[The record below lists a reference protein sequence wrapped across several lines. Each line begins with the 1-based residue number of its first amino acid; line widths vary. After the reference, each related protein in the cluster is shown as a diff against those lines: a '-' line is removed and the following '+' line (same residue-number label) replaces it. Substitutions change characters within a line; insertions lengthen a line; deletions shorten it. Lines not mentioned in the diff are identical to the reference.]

1 MKRWQTRGEVQDSDE
16 EEISL
21 DAEPQ
26 RLQHPPKRIKVVK
39 DVEQTDKQ
47 DDKQAQATADALPN
61 EDVNSA
67 KSPIGTIE
75 TTGVT
80 LQRNGHKSAEVI
92 APDETTEQEEDN
104 EPAWTTRTNT
114 KTYGRLRG
122 ISGPHASKARE
133 LFPVITQAEQDAV
146 DATTLETAYD
156 LPSSSVLP
164 EDPVAPSKDHVE
176 SAQPI
181 GANEPMTSSPQVGD
195 PFSRASSPLSELSN
209 PPGSPPEFL
218 RLPDSSLAQLH
229 TGRDRT
235 STASPIDRIFAL
247 DDHALPP
254 ALLTQGARRSLRARQ
269 EKQLHP
275 YMYDKAQYQQQCRE
289 RGIRPVR
296 LLDQTAHETQDA
308 SLNQDN
314 AEVTS
319 SATRPSSSSSSL
331 AGFMSSGL
339 PLEDS
344 LGSNANHSNSNQ
356 DDDELPDIDNLL
368 QNRAVAGRLHS
379 RKRQKLLHRS
389 DRGSRGA
396 QQDGQEDVF
405 AVPPS
410 PPPSSRDSAPRTVKA
425 RPGFRLPRGLS
436 PMPLPTPQIS
446 SDLRPLQ
453 GNTASN
459 MSEEDTPPRT
469 LRRLARVRSAITIGS
484 DSSTESE
491 PASEDDQRLL
501 NRERKRIRGV
511 LPASWLNIDRKAH
524 TKPQALSIDHDERG
538 SPGPHAAPQ
547 KGVARKIHRRST
559 AALGVNV
566 MEISDGDELSET
578 DVSTPTIAQRQVLDL
593 PGQSHLGHARNEDQ
607 DIDNM
612 ELDWFDPMLAGVSR
626 APRDPSGKT
635 RQRNRKSGSSA
646 RVSKPDFAE
655 ERNGIRHANG
665 TAPLKRTKGLGK
677 KQSKSNSGQRKRA
690 PALGIL
696 DAPRSQEERGTGQPQ
711 FVRLAARQARRGAN
725 GGRHSPSNKVIR
737 LATHEDTRQAN
748 ATLKDWR
755 RGAIAPRNPEVRP
768 QANGRTNHPGSITQ
782 LDPRTP
788 RMETAKRSLHPRT
801 LSVSSGLSFPQAPPQ
816 DASVR
821 STPRSA
827 PSHQRTVQQQP
838 LQRRQP
844 VSAGSGSRD
853 GRRNG
858 PRSAALPTVRY
869 RGAQLETQESAYMQE
884 TRTAAFQRR
893 MQCLTET
900 IARRPVTS
908 TVDALPMTRF
918 LQEPALFPQKQQSPS
933 NPPIQEQNAG
943 QLPEQGPARLPHRPR
958 KRRTQRFDVD
968 TRQYRQP
975 SEPLPD
981 DIPVQD
987 LETTVLDS
995 APILR
1000 GLGPS
1005 GTRYATDFDI
1015 RHLPKSTY
1023 FHESTFIGR
1032 GDLATALAMADRS
1045 MEHGSGSL
1053 RVYIKGSMH
1062 EWTAWSEQVSAA
1074 MIDIPPA
1081 ISDAL
1086 SAVDSVPSSQREDQ
1100 ISAVASNVEHML
1112 RSTIR
1117 YLSNCLYFLDVIDRR
1132 ACCEVLGQLVQD
1144 MMELTEQT
1152 EKWSVGFQGLHR
1164 RTIQNVLVIARQ
1176 NQILGNHAV
1185 VPAALR
1191 VAISDRA
1198 ARISSQLATALIPG
1212 RLNDLRSEYE
1222 QQRVL
1227 SNQEQGIRKDDS
1239 VMAGLLIL
1247 HQCMRSKVDSSSSF
1261 WNVVGRALNVDASIV
1276 QSSAEMDAAWYSIFT
1291 ILPCLEFNASGI
1303 IRVRTEEE
1311 SENGWRLPGQLVDR
1325 CLELY
1330 PATSLVRGSSANE
1343 YVRATLTRCS
1353 YLFTRWSWWKCDSI
1367 LSTVYDFFARRG
1379 LNLLHHED
1387 AHGSPDFLETLTH
1400 LDHNSLEITADDP
1413 SFSIFLKLLAGSLE
1427 TWKQLNIYSD
1437 KKIGGI
1443 AWRIIPN
1450 HARIYRKDA
1459 EVQRT
1464 DLNALRNHF
1473 DLLCT
1478 LYFASPPLHRLRVD
1492 MLRNLVDHSASHR
1505 EACRISVRAWSR
1517 LASFQMSTNEPT
1529 DKLEPFINWFKDMV
1543 QTTVAQYR
1551 LARTEAEQ
1559 QYADAKASGAVALDN
1574 EVLERTIASNQRQ
1587 IAATIV
1593 DLLAAFRRALGSASC
1608 ADAARLLITG
1618 CEPWKAV
1625 DSFHPS
1631 ERRLTTVYN
1640 EILEVFKATIDV
1652 QQRLHVTPDTHTQ
1665 SEDSQDYGDIDI
1677 LQEFATGQTGDNSE
1691 EQSIVALMHDSFS
1704 QLVSDAFGSEISPD
1718 DVFLSTVLDTWVQF
1732 AKHMVSSGLRSW
1744 SNFIIDYNAGAWNQL
1759 RDTVQRRKF
1768 TPYVLAKILETD
1780 SDAFDTLR
1788 TTFLGA
1794 WLKSLVE
1801 RASTLKYQHLLTE
1814 SLLNILQSTDEPI
1827 LRNLPFSKTAESS
1840 RYHVNLQEL
1849 RQRRLALI
1857 SSVLSNML
1865 EHYNETMLI
1874 QPRTLPELGRMYSDL
1889 VQQLMHAMKSNYKE
1903 LQQSHGGD
1911 TADANLRGDYV
1922 IFVQEVVAFLQQ
1934 YTIEGVYTVDRFFL
1948 DSSAFPLPADDPT
1961 YVVGRLRK
1969 HVPKLAE
1976 AKTRKQLATFL
1987 HNISERAAFDQQQA
2001 YLSDQLHKAM
2011 TGTIELGDVD
2021 APSLRHV
2028 LLTSI
2033 IPAYIENAIGDA
2045 FTWILATPMMEAS
2058 ARTVAN
2064 LLYDTDHN
2072 SERSIAAATE
2082 QIAALLGS
2090 AQKAFAQLHT
2100 NMEALRAPRLLG
2112 SIKAMFR
2119 LCEASVVF
2127 VDYVRRSTGQA
2138 AAASKQLQA
2147 LQRQANIIEEHLT
2160 TPEDFFDHIMDDCDD
2175 LSPMCQWP
2183 DTYAFTARQVQQSV
2197 TEDWSLINERYFV
2210 KRGNGSREVF
2220 VQVGGYEEERD
2231 GLLEAIVD
2239 FRSVCKRQIER
2250 GVRGRRGRRGGDRD
2264 VLGLADLVI

>member
-21 DAEPQ
+21 DVETQ
-26 RLQHPPKRIKVVK
+26 RLTHPPKRIKVVK
-39 DVEQTDKQ
+39 DVEGKDKE
-47 DDKQAQATADALPN
+47 DERQATPDAQPDGDAN
-61 EDVNSA
+61 PARSCAE
-67 KSPIGTIE
+67 TIE
-75 TTGVT
+75 TTGVAPQSPEHT
-80 LQRNGHKSAEVI
+80 SA
-92 APDETTEQEEDN
+92 DDTTPGGTTRQEEDN
-104 EPAWTTRTNT
+104 EPAWTTRTNA

-122 ISGPHASKARE
+122 VSGFDAGKTRE
-133 LFPVITQAEQDAV
+133 LFPVVTQVEQDAV

-156 LPSSSVLP
+156 LPSSSILP
-164 EDPVAPSKDHVE
+164 EDPVAPSEDHVE

-181 GANEPMTSSPQVGD
+181 EANEPVISSPQAVD

-209 PPGSPPEFL
+209 PPDSPPEFL
-218 RLPDSSLAQLH
+218 RLPDSTLAQSQ
-229 TGRDRT
+229 TGPERT
-235 STASPIDRIFAL
+235 SVASQINGIFRF
-247 DDHALPP
+247 DDYVLPP

-296 LLDQTAHETQDA
+296 LLEQTAHETQDA
-308 SLNQDN
+308 SLDPDN
-314 AEVTS
+314 AEPTS

-331 AGFMSSGL
+331 GGFMSSGL
-339 PLEDS
+339 PPEDS
-344 LGSNANHSNSNQ
+344 LRSDAKQSNSYQ
-356 DDDELPDIDNLL
+356 DEDDLPDINNLL

-379 RKRQKLLHRS
+379 RKRQKLLHKP
-389 DRGSRGA
+389 DRAGRDV
-396 QQDGQEDVF
+396 QRDGQEDVF
-405 AVPPS
+405 TVPPS

-425 RPGFRLPRGLS
+425 RPSFRLPRGLS

-453 GNTASN
+453 GNNASN
-459 MSEEDTPPRT
+459 ISEEDTPPRT
-469 LRRLARVRSAITIGS
+469 LRRLARVRSAVTIGS

-501 NRERKRIRGV
+501 HRERRRMRGV

-524 TKPQALSIDHDERG
+524 TKPQAASIDHNERA
-538 SPGPHAAPQ
+538 SPGPLAVPQ
-547 KGVARKIHRRST
+547 KGVARRIHRKST
-559 AALGVNV
+559 AALGVDV
-566 MEISDGDELSET
+566 TDISDEDEQSGT
-578 DVSTPTIAQRQVLDL
+578 DVSTPTAAQRQVLDL
-593 PGQSHLGHARNEDQ
+593 PGHSHSVDVRNDDQ
-607 DIDNM
+607 NVDNM
-612 ELDWFDPMLAGVSR
+612 ELDWFDPMLAGTSR
-626 APRDPSGKT
+626 APRGPNNKMK
-635 RQRNRKSGSSA
+635 QRNPKIGSSA
-646 RVSKPDFAE
+646 RRLKPDFAE
-655 ERNGIRHANG
+655 ERNGLRHANG
-665 TAPLKRTKGLGK
+665 AAPVKRTKSLGRTK
-677 KQSKSNSGQRKRA
+677 SKANPSQRKRA
-690 PALGIL
+690 PALSIL
-696 DAPRSQEERGTGQPQ
+696 DALRSQEEPRMGQPR
-711 FVRLAARQARRGAN
+711 FVRLAARQARRSAN
-725 GGRHSPSNKVIR
+725 RGRHSPSNKVIR

-748 ATLKDWR
+748 ATLEDWR
-755 RGAIAPRNPEVRP
+755 RGAIAPRDAEVRP
-768 QANGRTNHPGSITQ
+768 QANGHTDRPGNITQ

-788 RMETAKRSLHPRT
+788 RMDAAKQSLHSRT
-801 LSVSSGLSFPQAPPQ
+801 LSVSSGLSFPRAAPNG
-816 DASVR
+816 ASDR

-827 PSHQRTVQQQP
+827 PSHQGSARQPLSQLQQP
-838 LQRRQP
+838 VGTVPGRH
-844 VSAGSGSRD
+844 D

-858 PRSAALPTVRY
+858 FKAAAPPTARY

-884 TRTAAFQRR
+884 SRTAAFQRR

-900 IARRPVTS
+900 IVRRPVTS
-908 TVDALPMTRF
+908 AVDALPMTRF
-918 LQEPALFPQKQQSPS
+918 LQEPNHFPRRQHST
-933 NPPIQEQNAG
+933 PILPVQEQDAV
-943 QLPEQGPARLPHRPR
+943 QSHEQAPVRLPHRPR
-958 KRRTQRFDVD
+958 KRRAQRFDVD

-987 LETTVLDS
+987 LETVVPDS

-1015 RHLPKSTY
+1015 RHLPTSTY
-1023 FHESTFIGR
+1023 FHESTFIGS
-1032 GDLATALAMADRS
+1032 GDLAAALAMADRS

-1053 RVYIKGSMH
+1053 RIYIKGSMH

-1074 MIDIPPA
+1074 MAAIPPA
-1081 ISDAL
+1081 IADAL
-1086 SAVDSVPSSQREDQ
+1086 STVDPASSTQREDQ
-1100 ISAVASNVEHML
+1100 VSAVASNVEHML

-1117 YLSNCLYFLDVIDRR
+1117 YLSNCLYFLDAIDRR
-1132 ACCEVLGQLVQD
+1132 ACCEVLGQFVQD
-1144 MMELTEQT
+1144 MVEVTEQT
-1152 EKWSVGFQGLHR
+1152 EKWSAGFESLHQ
-1164 RTIQNVLVIARQ
+1164 RTIQNVLVVARQ
-1176 NQILGNHAV
+1176 SQILSNHAV
-1185 VPAALR
+1185 VPVTTRAAF
-1191 VAISDRA
+1191 SDRT
-1198 ARISSQLATALIPG
+1198 ARISSQLATALIPR

-1227 SNQEQGIRKDDS
+1227 SNQEQGIKKDDS
-1239 VMAGLLIL
+1239 VLAGLVIL
-1247 HQCMRSKVDSSSSF
+1247 HQCTRSRVDSSTMF
-1261 WNVVGRALNVDASIV
+1261 WNIVGRALKVSAPNL

-1303 IRVRTEEE
+1303 ILIQTEEDL
-1311 SENGWRLPGQLVDR
+1311 ENGWQLPGQLVER

-1330 PATSLVRGSSANE
+1330 PATSLVRGSSVND
-1343 YVRATLTRCS
+1343 YVRATFTRCS
-1353 YLFTRWSWWKCDSI
+1353 YLFTRWRWWKCESI
-1367 LSTVYDFFARRG
+1367 LSTVYDFFARRS

-1387 AHGSPDFLETLTH
+1387 GHGSPDFLETLTR
-1400 LDHNSLEITADDP
+1400 LGHNSLDIAADDP
-1413 SFSIFLKLLAGSLE
+1413 SFSIFLKLLAGSLQ
-1427 TWKQLNIYSD
+1427 TWKQLSIYSD

-1459 EVQRT
+1459 EVQQT
-1464 DLNALRNHF
+1464 DLSALRNHF
-1473 DLLCT
+1473 ELLCT

-1492 MLRNLVDHSASHR
+1492 MLRNLVDHSTSHR

-1529 DKLEPFINWFKDMV
+1529 ETLEPFINWFKDMV
-1543 QTTVAQYR
+1543 QTTIAQYR

-1559 QYADAKASGAVALDN
+1559 QFAEAKASGAIGLGND
-1574 EVLERTIASNQRQ
+1574 VLEKTIASNQRQ

-1608 ADAARLLITG
+1608 ADAAHFLITG

-1631 ERRLTTVYN
+1631 ERRLTAVYN
-1640 EILEVFKATIDV
+1640 EMLAVFKATIEV
-1652 QQRLHVTPDTHTQ
+1652 QQRLHVVSDSHTQ

-1677 LQEFATGQTGDNSE
+1677 LQEFATGQTGNPSE
-1691 EQSIVALMHDSFS
+1691 GQSLVSLMHDSFA
-1704 QLVSDAFGSEISPD
+1704 QLVSDAFGSEVSPD
-1718 DVFLSTVLDTWVQF
+1718 DGFLSRVLDTWVQF
-1732 AKHMVSSGLRSW
+1732 AKHVVSNGLRSW
-1744 SNFIIDYNAGAWNQL
+1744 SNFTIDYNAGAWNQL

-1768 TPYVLAKILETD
+1768 TPYVLAMILEMD
-1780 SDAFDTLR
+1780 ADAFDPLR
-1788 TTFLGA
+1788 TTFLSS

-1801 RASTLKYQHLLTE
+1801 RASTLKYQHLLTQG
-1814 SLLNILQSTDEPI
+1814 LLNVSQSIDEPI
-1827 LRNLPFSKTAESS
+1827 LRNLPFSKTLESP
-1840 RYHVNLQEL
+1840 RYKVNLQEL

-1874 QPRTLPELGRMYSDL
+1874 QPRMLPELGRVYSDL
-1889 VQQLMHAMKSNYKE
+1889 VQQLMQAMKSNYQE

-1922 IFVQEVVAFLQQ
+1922 TFVQEVVAFLQQ

-1969 HVPKLAE
+1969 HVPKLGE

-2001 YLSDQLHKAM
+2001 YLSDQLYKAM
-2011 TGTIELGDVD
+2011 TGIAELGNVN

-2045 FTWILATPMMEAS
+2045 FTWILATPMIDAS
-2058 ARTVAN
+2058 ARTVAD
-2064 LLYDTDHN
+2064 LLYDTDLN
-2072 SERSIAAATE
+2072 SERSVAAATA
-2082 QIAALLGS
+2082 QIATLLGS
-2090 AQKAFAQLHT
+2090 VQKALAQLHL
-2100 NMEALRAPRLLG
+2100 NMVALRSPRVLG
-2112 SIKAMFR
+2112 SIKSMVR

-2127 VDYVRRSTGQA
+2127 VDYIRRSTGRTIA
-2138 AAASKQLQA
+2138 APGQLKA
-2147 LQRQANIIEEHLT
+2147 LQRQANSIEEHLT
-2160 TPEDFFDHIMDDCDD
+2160 TPADFFDYIVDDYDD
-2175 LSPMCQWP
+2175 VSPTCRWP
-2183 DTYAFTARQVQQSV
+2183 DTYDFTARQVQQSV
-2197 TEDWSLINERYFV
+2197 TDDWSLVNERYFI

-2220 VQVGGYEEERD
+2220 VQVGSYDEERD
-2231 GLLEAIVD
+2231 ELLEAVVD
-2239 FRSVCKRQIER
+2239 FRSVCERQVQR
-2250 GVRGRRGRRGGDRD
+2250 GVRGRRGRRGGDSD
-2264 VLGLADLVI
+2264 FLALADLVI

>member
-21 DAEPQ
+21 DVETQ
-26 RLQHPPKRIKVVK
+26 RLTHPPKRIKVVK
-39 DVEQTDKQ
+39 DVEGKDKE
-47 DDKQAQATADALPN
+47 DERQATPAAQPDGDANP
-61 EDVNSA
+61 A
-67 KSPIGTIE
+67 KPYAETIE
-75 TTGVT
+75 TTGVAP
-80 LQRNGHKSAEVI
+80 QSPGHTPV
-92 APDETTEQEEDN
+92 DVTTPGGTTGQEEDN
-104 EPAWTTRTNT
+104 EPAWTTRTNA

-122 ISGPHASKARE
+122 ISGPNACKTRE
-133 LFPVITQAEQDAV
+133 LFPVVTQAEQDAV
-146 DATTLETAYD
+146 GATTRETAYD
-156 LPSSSVLP
+156 LPSSSILP
-164 EDPVAPSKDHVE
+164 EDPVAPFNDHVE

-181 GANEPMTSSPQVGD
+181 EANGPVISSPQVGD
-195 PFSRASSPLSELSN
+195 PLSRASSPLSELSN
-209 PPGSPPEFL
+209 PPDSPPEFL
-218 RLPDSSLAQLH
+218 RLPASTLAQSQ
-229 TGRDRT
+229 TGPERA
-235 STASPIDRIFAL
+235 SIASPINGIFGF
-247 DDHALPP
+247 DDHVLPP

-275 YMYDKAQYQQQCRE
+275 YMYDKAQYQRQCRE

-296 LLDQTAHETQDA
+296 LLEQTAHETQDA
-308 SLNQDN
+308 SLDQDN
-314 AEVTS
+314 AEPTS

-331 AGFMSSGL
+331 GGFMSSGL

-344 LGSNANHSNSNQ
+344 LQSDARQSNSNQ
-356 DDDELPDIDNLL
+356 DEDDLPDINNLL

-379 RKRQKLLHRS
+379 RKRQKLLHKP
-389 DRGSRGA
+389 DRTGRNV
-396 QQDGQEDVF
+396 QRDGQEDVF
-405 AVPPS
+405 TVPPS

-459 MSEEDTPPRT
+459 ISEEDTPPRT
-469 LRRLARVRSAITIGS
+469 LRRLARVRSAVTIGS

-491 PASEDDQRLL
+491 SASEDDQKLL
-501 NRERKRIRGV
+501 HRERKRIRGV

-524 TKPQALSIDHDERG
+524 TKPQATSIDHSERA
-538 SPGPHAAPQ
+538 SPGPLAAPQ

-559 AALGVNV
+559 AALGVDV
-566 MEISDGDELSET
+566 MEISDGDELSGT
-578 DVSTPTIAQRQVLDL
+578 DVSTPTAAQRQVLDL
-593 PGQSHLGHARNEDQ
+593 PKQSHPVDVRNEDY
-607 DIDNM
+607 DVDDM
-612 ELDWFDPMLAGVSR
+612 ELDWFDPMLAGASR
-626 APRDPSGKT
+626 GPRVPKSKT
-635 RQRNRKSGSSA
+635 KQRNHTSGSSG
-646 RVSKPDFAE
+646 RRLKPDFSE
-655 ERNGIRHANG
+655 ERNGLRHANG
-665 TAPLKRTKGLGK
+665 AVPMKKTRSQGTKK
-677 KQSKSNSGQRKRA
+677 SKSSSGQRQRA

-696 DAPRSQEERGTGQPQ
+696 DAPRSQEEPAANQPQ
-711 FVRLAARQARRGAN
+711 FVRLAARQARRASN
-725 GGRHSPSNKVIR
+725 RGRHSPSNKFIR
-737 LATHEDTRQAN
+737 LATHEDTRQAH
-748 ATLKDWR
+748 ATLEEWR
-755 RGAIAPRNPEVRP
+755 RGVIAPRDPEIRP
-768 QANGRTNHPGSITQ
+768 QASGHTNTPGHHARF
-782 LDPRTP
+782 DPRTP
-788 RMETAKRSLHPRT
+788 RMDTAKQSLHSRT
-801 LSVSSGLSFPQAPPQ
+801 LSVSSGLSFPRALPNG
-816 DASVR
+816 ASDR

-827 PSHQRTVQQQP
+827 PSHQTSVRQPP
-838 LQRRQP
+838 LQLRRP
-844 VSAGSGSRD
+844 ERPATGPRD

-858 PRSAALPTVRY
+858 FKLAAPPAVRY

-884 TRTAAFQRR
+884 SRTAAFQRR

-900 IARRPVTS
+900 VARRPVTS
-908 TVDALPMTRF
+908 AVDAIPMTRF
-918 LQEPALFPQKQQSPS
+918 LQEPNHFAQRQQSPS
-933 NPPIQEQNAG
+933 ILPTQEQNAA
-943 QLPEQGPARLPHRPR
+943 QSPEQAPARLPHRPR

-981 DIPVQD
+981 DIPIQD
-987 LETTVLDS
+987 LETAVLDS

-1015 RHLPKSTY
+1015 RHLPTSTY
-1023 FHESTFIGR
+1023 FHESTFIGS
-1032 GDLATALAMADRS
+1032 GDLTAALAMGDRS

-1053 RVYIKGSMH
+1053 RIYIKGSMH

-1074 MIDIPPA
+1074 MADIPPA

-1086 SAVDSVPSSQREDQ
+1086 SAVEPASSTQREDQ

-1117 YLSNCLYFLDVIDRR
+1117 YLSNCLYFLDSIDRR

-1144 MMELTEQT
+1144 MVELTEQT
-1152 EKWSVGFQGLHR
+1152 EKWSAGFESLHR

-1176 NQILGNHAV
+1176 TQILGNHAV
-1185 VPAALR
+1185 IPATTRA
-1191 VAISDRA
+1191 AFSDRT
-1198 ARISSQLATALIPG
+1198 ARVSLQLATALIPL
-1212 RLNDLRSEYE
+1212 RLNDLRLEFE

-1227 SNQEQGIRKDDS
+1227 SNQEQGIKKDDS
-1239 VMAGLLIL
+1239 ILAGLIIL
-1247 HQCMRSKVDSSSSF
+1247 HQCTRSTVDSSSLF
-1261 WNVVGRALNVDASIV
+1261 WNVVGRALKVDASNM
-1276 QSSAEMDAAWYSIFT
+1276 QSSAEMDAAWFSIFT

-1303 IRVRTEEE
+1303 IRVRTEEGLD
-1311 SENGWRLPGQLVDR
+1311 NGWHLPGQIVER

-1330 PATSLVRGSSANE
+1330 PATSLVQGSSVNE
-1343 YVRATLTRCS
+1343 YVRAIFTRCS
-1353 YLFTRWSWWKCDSI
+1353 YLFTRWRWWKCESV

-1387 AHGSPDFLETLTH
+1387 GHGSPEFLETLTR
-1400 LDHNSLEITADDP
+1400 LDHNSLDIAADDP
-1413 SFSIFLKLLAGSLE
+1413 SFSIFLKLLAGSLK

-1450 HARIYRKDA
+1450 HARIYRKDE
-1459 EVQRT
+1459 EVQQT

-1492 MLRNLVDHSASHR
+1492 MLRNLVDHSTSHR

-1517 LASFQMSTNEPT
+1517 LASFQISTNEPT
-1529 DKLEPFINWFKDMV
+1529 DRLEPFINWFKDMV
-1543 QTTVAQYR
+1543 QTTVVQYR

-1559 QYADAKASGAVALDN
+1559 QFAEAKASGAIGLGD
-1574 EVLERTIASNQRQ
+1574 EVLEKTIASNQRQ
-1587 IAATIV
+1587 ITATIV

-1608 ADAARLLITG
+1608 AEAARLLITG

-1640 EILEVFKATIDV
+1640 EMLAVLKATIDV
-1652 QQRLHVTPDTHTQ
+1652 QQRLHVVSDSQTQ

-1677 LQEFATGQTGDNSE
+1677 LHEFATGQTAKNSE
-1691 EQSIVALMHDSFS
+1691 EQSLVALMHDSFA
-1704 QLVSDAFGSEISPD
+1704 QLVSDAFGSEVSPD
-1718 DVFLSTVLDTWVQF
+1718 DVFLSRVLDAWVQF
-1732 AKHMVSSGLRSW
+1732 AKHMVSNGLRSW
-1744 SNFIIDYNAGAWNQL
+1744 SNFTIDYNAGAWNQL
-1759 RDTVQRRKF
+1759 RDTAQRRKF
-1768 TPYVLAKILETD
+1768 TPYVLAMILEMD
-1780 SDAFDTLR
+1780 ADAFDPLK
-1788 TTFLGA
+1788 TTFLSA

-1801 RASTLKYQHLLTE
+1801 RASTLKYQHLLTQ
-1814 SLLNILQSTDEPI
+1814 SLLNVSQSIDEPI
-1827 LRNLPFSKTAESS
+1827 LRNLPFSKTSESH
-1840 RYHVNLQEL
+1840 RYHINLQEL

-1874 QPRTLPELGRMYSDL
+1874 QPRVLPELGRVYSDL
-1889 VQQLMHAMKSNYKE
+1889 VQQLMQAMKSNYQE

-1911 TADANLRGDYV
+1911 TADVNLRGDYV

-1934 YTIEGVYTVDRFFL
+1934 YSIEGVYTVDRFFL

-2011 TGTIELGDVD
+2011 TGTDELGDVH

-2033 IPAYIENAIGDA
+2033 IPAYIVNAIGDA
-2045 FTWILATPMMEAS
+2045 FTWILATPMIDAS
-2058 ARTVAN
+2058 ARTVAD
-2064 LLYDTDHN
+2064 LLYDTDFN
-2072 SERSIAAATE
+2072 SERSVTAAAG
-2082 QIAALLGS
+2082 QIATLLGS
-2090 AQKAFAQLHT
+2090 VQKAFAHLHL
-2100 NMEALRAPRLLG
+2100 NMEALRSPRVLG
-2112 SIKAMFR
+2112 SIQSMFK

-2127 VDYVRRSTGQA
+2127 IDYVCRSTGKTV
-2138 AAASKQLQA
+2138 AASRQLKA
-2147 LQRQANIIEEHLT
+2147 LQRQANSIEEHLT
-2160 TPEDFFDHIMDDCDD
+2160 TPEDFFDYIVDDYDD
-2175 LSPMCQWP
+2175 TSPTCQWP
-2183 DTYAFTARQVQQSV
+2183 DTHDFTARQVQQSV
-2197 TEDWSLINERYFV
+2197 SDDWSLVNERHFI

-2220 VQVGGYEEERD
+2220 VQVGVYEDERD

-2239 FRSVCKRQIER
+2239 FRSVCERQIQR
-2250 GVRGRRGRRGGDRD
+2250 GVRGSRGRRGGSD

>member
-21 DAEPQ
+21 DVEPQ
-26 RLQHPPKRIKVVK
+26 HLKHPPKRIRVVK
-39 DVEQTDKQ
+39 DVEQKDKP
-47 DDKQAQATADALPN
+47 DEGQAQETPDAPPDGIVDPAVSHAEKIKTNGVVLQSPADTS
-61 EDVNSA
+61 V
-67 KSPIGTIE
+67 
-75 TTGVT
+75 
-80 LQRNGHKSAEVI
+80 EVI
-92 APDETTEQEEDN
+92 TPGGISEREKDDEPT
-104 EPAWTTRTNT
+104 WTTRTNAN
-114 KTYGRLRG
+114 TYGRLRG
-122 ISGPHASKARE
+122 ISGPHAGKTRE
-133 LFPVITQAEQDAV
+133 LFPVVTQAEQDAV
-146 DATTLETAYD
+146 GATTLETTYD
-156 LPSSSVLP
+156 LPSSSIVL
-164 EDPVAPSKDHVE
+164 EDPVAPHKDLVE
-176 SAQPI
+176 SAQPTE
-181 GANEPMTSSPQVGD
+181 ADEPSISSPQAGD

-229 TGRDRT
+229 TGLDRIA
-235 STASPIDRIFAL
+235 TASPIDQIFGL

-269 EKQLHP
+269 EKQLRP
-275 YMYDKAQYQQQCRE
+275 YMYDKAQYQRQCRE

-296 LLDQTAHETQDA
+296 LLEQTAQETQDA
-308 SLNQDN
+308 SLEQDN

-331 AGFMSSGL
+331 GGLISSGL

-344 LGSNANHSNSNQ
+344 LRSDAKQSNSYQ
-356 DDDELPDIDNLL
+356 DEDDLPDIDKLL

-379 RKRQKLLHRS
+379 RKRQKLHHKHDRASRS
-389 DRGSRGA
+389 A
-396 QQDGQEDVF
+396 QHDGQEDVF
-405 AVPPS
+405 TVPPS

-459 MSEEDTPPRT
+459 ISEEDTPPRT
-469 LRRLARVRSAITIGS
+469 SRRLARVRSAITIGS
-484 DSSTESE
+484 DTSTELE
-491 PASEDDQRLL
+491 APSEDDQRLL
-501 NRERKRIRGV
+501 SRERRRIRGV
-511 LPASWLNIDRKAH
+511 LPASWLNIDRKTH
-524 TKPQALSIDHDERG
+524 TKPQAASIDHNERA
-538 SPGPHAAPQ
+538 SPGPQAAPQ

-559 AALGVNV
+559 AALGVDV
-566 MEISDGDELSET
+566 MEISDGDELSGT
-578 DVSTPTIAQRQVLDL
+578 DISTPTIAHRQILDL
-593 PGQSHLGHARNEDQ
+593 PGQFHPVDMRNEDQ
-607 DIDNM
+607 DVDDM
-612 ELDWFDPMLAGVSR
+612 ELDWFDPMLAGASR
-626 APRDPSGKT
+626 GPRVPSSKT
-635 RQRNRKSGSSA
+635 KQRNHKGGSSA
-646 RVSKPDFAE
+646 RGSNVDFAE
-655 ERNGIRHANG
+655 ERNGLRHATG
-665 TAPLKRTKGLGK
+665 VAPLKRAKGLGK
-677 KQSKSNSGQRKRA
+677 TKSKPNSGQRKSI

-696 DAPRSQEERGTGQPQ
+696 DAPRSQEELVAGQPQ

-725 GGRHSPSNKVIR
+725 GGRHSSSNKVIR

-748 ATLKDWR
+748 AILKDWR
-755 RGAIAPRNPEVRP
+755 RGAIAPRNLEVRP
-768 QANGRTNHPGSITQ
+768 QANGHANHPGSITQ
-782 LDPRTP
+782 PDPRTP
-788 RMETAKRSLHPRT
+788 RMNTAKQPLHSRA
-801 LSVSSGLSFPQAPPQ
+801 LSVSSGVSFPRAPPHGVS
-816 DASVR
+816 AR

-827 PSHQRTVQQQP
+827 PSNRTSVRQP
-838 LQRRQP
+838 PSQRRQP
-844 VSAGSGSRD
+844 AVAGPASRE
-853 GRRNG
+853 GRRSG
-858 PRSAALPTVRY
+858 PRSAAPPIARY
-869 RGAQLETQESAYMQE
+869 RGAQLETQESAYMHE
-884 TRTAAFQRR
+884 SRTAAFQRR

-908 TVDALPMTRF
+908 AINALPMTRF
-918 LQEPALFPQKQQSPS
+918 LQEPALLPQKQQSPS
-933 NPPIQEQNAG
+933 IAPVREQHAV
-943 QLPEQGPARLPHRPR
+943 QPSEQGPARLPHRPR
-958 KRRTQRFDVD
+958 KRRTQRLDVD

-981 DIPVQD
+981 VNPVQD

-1015 RHLPKSTY
+1015 RHLPASTY
-1023 FHESTFIGR
+1023 FHESTFIGS

-1045 MEHGSGSL
+1045 MDHGSGSL
-1053 RVYIKGSMH
+1053 RIYIRGSMH

-1074 MIDIPPA
+1074 MIDIPSA

-1086 SAVDSVPSSQREDQ
+1086 SAVDSVLPTQREDQ
-1100 ISAVASNVEHML
+1100 ISAVASNIEHML

-1152 EKWSVGFQGLHR
+1152 EKWSAGFDSLHR
-1164 RTIQNVLVIARQ
+1164 RIIQNVLVIARQ
-1176 NQILGNHAV
+1176 NQSLGNHAV
-1185 VPAALR
+1185 VPAT
-1191 VAISDRA
+1191 IRA
-1198 ARISSQLATALIPG
+1198 ALSDSTARIASQLATALIPR

-1227 SNQEQGIRKDDS
+1227 SYQEQGIRSDDS
-1239 VMAGLLIL
+1239 VLAGLVIL
-1247 HQCMRSKVDSSSSF
+1247 HQCMLSRVDSSSSF
-1261 WNVVGRALNVDASIV
+1261 WNVVGRALNVEASHV
-1276 QSSAEMDAAWYSIFT
+1276 QSSAEMDATWYSIFS

-1303 IRVRTEEE
+1303 IQNRTEED
-1311 SENGWRLPGQLVDR
+1311 SEDGWCLLGQLLER
-1325 CLELY
+1325 CLDLY
-1330 PATSLVRGSSANE
+1330 PTTSLVRGSSINE
-1343 YVRATLTRCS
+1343 YVRATLARCS
-1353 YLFTRWSWWKCDSI
+1353 YLFTRWRWYKCESI
-1367 LSTVYDFFARRG
+1367 LSTVYDFFARRS

-1387 AHGSPDFLETLTH
+1387 GHGSPDFLETLTR
-1400 LDHNSLEITADDP
+1400 LDYNSLEITVDDP

-1437 KKIGGI
+1437 RKIGGI

-1450 HARIYRKDA
+1450 HARIYRKDS
-1459 EVQRT
+1459 EIQRT

-1478 LYFASPPLHRLRVD
+1478 LYFASPPLHRLRID
-1492 MLRNLVDHSASHR
+1492 MLRNLVDHSTSHR

-1517 LASFQMSTNEPT
+1517 LASFQMSTNEST
-1529 DKLEPFINWFKDMV
+1529 DKLEPFISWFKDMV

-1559 QYADAKASGAVALDN
+1559 QYADARASGAIALDN
-1574 EVLERTIASNQRQ
+1574 DFLEKTIASNQRQ

-1608 ADAARLLITG
+1608 ADAARLFLTG

-1640 EILEVFKATIDV
+1640 EMLEVFKATTDV
-1652 QQRLHVTPDTHTQ
+1652 QQRLHVPSDSHTQ

-1677 LQEFATGQTGDNSE
+1677 LQEFATGQTGDNG
-1691 EQSIVALMHDSFS
+1691 EQQNLVVLMHDSFA

-1718 DVFLSTVLDTWVQF
+1718 DVFLSRVLDTWVLF
-1732 AKHMVSSGLRSW
+1732 AKYMVSTGLRSW
-1744 SNFIIDYNAGAWNQL
+1744 SNFTVDYNAGAWNQL
-1759 RDTVQRRKF
+1759 RDTAQRRKF
-1768 TPYVLAKILETD
+1768 TPYVLAMILETD
-1780 SDAFDTLR
+1780 PDAFDTLG

-1801 RASTLKYQHLLTE
+1801 RASTLKFQHLLTQG
-1814 SLLNILQSTDEPI
+1814 LLNVSQSIDEPI
-1827 LRNLPFSKTAESS
+1827 LRNLPFSKAVESNH
-1840 RYHVNLQEL
+1840 YHVDLQEL

-1865 EHYNETMLI
+1865 EHYNETMLV
-1874 QPRTLPELGRMYSDL
+1874 QPRMLPELGRVYSDL
-1889 VQQLMHAMKSNYKE
+1889 VQQLMQAMKSNYQE

-1911 TADANLRGDYV
+1911 TADVNLRGDYV

-2001 YLSDQLHKAM
+2001 YLGDQLHKAM
-2011 TGTIELGDVD
+2011 TGTTELGDLY

-2045 FTWILATPMMEAS
+2045 FIWILATPMIDAS
-2058 ARTVAN
+2058 ARTVVD
-2064 LLYDTDHN
+2064 LLYDTDLN
-2072 SERSIAAATE
+2072 SERSVSAATA
-2082 QIAALLGS
+2082 QIARLLGS
-2090 AQKAFAQLHT
+2090 VQRAFAQMHM
-2100 NMEALRAPRLLG
+2100 NMEALRSPRVLG
-2112 SIKAMFR
+2112 SIKAMFK

-2127 VDYVRRSTGQA
+2127 VEYIRRSTGQA
-2138 AAASKQLQA
+2138 VAVSRQVQA
-2147 LQRQANIIEEHLT
+2147 LQRQANRIEEHLT
-2160 TPEDFFDHIMDDCDD
+2160 TPEDFFNYIVEDLEEHDHT
-2175 LSPMCQWP
+2175 CQWP
-2183 DTYAFTARQVQQSV
+2183 DTYDFTARQVQQSAA
-2197 TEDWSLINERYFV
+2197 EDWSLVSERYFI
-2210 KRGNGSREVF
+2210 KRGNGSREVY
-2220 VQVGGYEEERD
+2220 VQISEYDEERD
-2231 GLLEAIVD
+2231 GLLEAMVD
-2239 FRSVCKRQIER
+2239 FRSICERQVNR
-2250 GVRGRRGRRGGDRD
+2250 GVRARRGRRGGDSD

>member
-16 EEISL
+16 EDLSL
-21 DAEPQ
+21 EVENQ
-26 RLQHPPKRIKVVK
+26 SLNHPPKRMKVVR
-39 DVEQTDKQ
+39 DSEQTDKQ
-47 DDKQAQATADALPN
+47 DESQTRVPPDGVDEP
-61 EDVNSA
+61 A
-67 KSPIGTIE
+67 KSHAETIE
-75 TTGVT
+75 TTGVA
-80 LQRNGHKSAEVI
+80 LQSPVRPSADVI
-92 APDETTEQEEDN
+92 TPGATTGEEEDN
-104 EPAWTTRTNT
+104 EPAWTTRTNA

-122 ISGPHASKARE
+122 ISGPNAGKTRE

-146 DATTLETAYD
+146 DATTIETAYD
-156 LPSSSVLP
+156 LPSSSILP

-176 SAQPI
+176 PAQPI
-181 GANEPMTSSPQVGD
+181 EGNEPTISSPQAGD
-195 PFSRASSPLSELSN
+195 TFSRASSPLSELSN

-218 RLPDSSLAQLH
+218 RLPDSSFAQLH
-229 TGRDRT
+229 TGPDRM
-235 STASPIDRIFAL
+235 STASPIDQTFGI
-247 DDHALPP
+247 DEHVLPP

-296 LLDQTAHETQDA
+296 LLEQTAHETQDA

-331 AGFMSSGL
+331 GGFMSSGI

-344 LGSNANHSNSNQ
+344 LRVDAKQSNSYQ
-356 DDDELPDIDNLL
+356 DEDDLPDINNLL
-368 QNRAVAGRLHS
+368 KNRAVAGRLHS
-379 RKRQKLLHRS
+379 RKRQKLLHKP
-389 DRGSRGA
+389 DRISRDV
-396 QQDGQEDVF
+396 QRDGQEDVF
-405 AVPPS
+405 TVPPS
-410 PPPSSRDSAPRTVKA
+410 PPPSSRDSAPRTVNPPPSFK
-425 RPGFRLPRGLS
+425 LPRGLS

-446 SDLRPLQ
+446 SDLGPLHV
-453 GNTASN
+453 NAASN

-491 PASEDDQRLL
+491 PASEEDDQRLL
-501 NRERKRIRGV
+501 SKERRRIRGV

-524 TKPQALSIDHDERG
+524 TKPQAVSNDHDERG

-559 AALGVNV
+559 AALGMQVLG
-566 MEISDGDELSET
+566 ISDEDELSGT
-578 DVSTPTIAQRQVLDL
+578 DVSTPTIAHRQVLGL
-593 PGQSHLGHARNEDQ
+593 PGQFHPLDVRNEDQ
-607 DIDNM
+607 DVDDM
-612 ELDWFDPMLAGVSR
+612 ELDWFDPMLAGASR
-626 APRDPSGKT
+626 GPRAHSSKKK
-635 RQRNRKSGSSA
+635 QRNGKSGSSA
-646 RVSKPDFAE
+646 RASKPDFAE
-655 ERNGIRHANG
+655 ERNGMRHANG
-665 TAPLKRTKGLGK
+665 AAPLKRQRVPGRTKT
-677 KQSKSNSGQRKRA
+677 KSNPGQRKRA

-696 DAPRSQEERGTGQPQ
+696 DAPTSQSEPGVSQPQ
-711 FVRLAARQARRGAN
+711 FLRLAARQARQDSN
-725 GGRHSPSNKVIR
+725 HGRHSPSNKVIR

-748 ATLKDWR
+748 STLEDWR
-755 RGAIAPRNPEVRP
+755 RGGIAPINPEVRH
-768 QANGRTNHPGSITQ
+768 QANGHVNHPRSITQ

-788 RMETAKRSLHPRT
+788 QTDTAKRQLHSRT
-801 LSVSSGLSFPQAPPQ
+801 LSVSSGLSLPQARPNG
-816 DASVR
+816 ASDR

-827 PSHQRTVQQQP
+827 PSHKRAARQP
-838 LQRRQP
+838 PTQRRQP
-844 VSAGSGSRD
+844 VGAGPGARD

-858 PRSAALPTVRY
+858 FKSAALPAVRY

-884 TRTAAFQRR
+884 SRTAAFKRR

-908 TVDALPMTRF
+908 TADALPMTRF
-918 LQEPALFPQKQQSPS
+918 LQEPNQFPRRQQSPS
-933 NPPIQEQNAG
+933 IPPFQERPDLQP
-943 QLPEQGPARLPHRPR
+943 LEQGPACLPHRPR

-981 DIPVQD
+981 ENPVQD
-987 LETTVLDS
+987 LETVVLDS

-1015 RHLPKSTY
+1015 RHLPTSTY
-1023 FHESTFIGR
+1023 FHESTFIGS

-1053 RVYIKGSMH
+1053 RIYIKGNMH

-1074 MIDIPPA
+1074 MADIPPA

-1086 SAVDSVPSSQREDQ
+1086 NAVDLASSTQRDDQ

-1117 YLSNCLYFLDVIDRR
+1117 YLSKCLYFLDAIDRR
-1132 ACCEVLGQLVQD
+1132 SCCEVLGQLVQD

-1152 EKWSVGFQGLHR
+1152 EIWGAGFESLHR
-1164 RTIQNVLVIARQ
+1164 KTIQNVLVIARQ
-1176 NQILGNHAV
+1176 NQLLSNHAV
-1185 VPAALR
+1185 VPATTRGVL
-1191 VAISDRA
+1191 SDRT
-1198 ARISSQLATALIPG
+1198 ARISSQLATALIPR
-1212 RLNDLRSEYE
+1212 RLNDVRSEYE

-1239 VMAGLLIL
+1239 ILAGLVIL
-1247 HQCMRSKVDSSSSF
+1247 HQCMRSRFGSQSSF
-1261 WNVVGRALNVDASIV
+1261 WDVVGRALNVDTSNV
-1276 QSSAEMDAAWYSIFT
+1276 QSSAEIDAAWYSVFS

-1303 IRVRTEEE
+1303 IRTQTEED
-1311 SENGWRLPGQLVDR
+1311 SENGWHLPCQLVER

-1330 PATSLVRGSSANE
+1330 PATSLIRGSSVNE
-1343 YVRATLTRCS
+1343 YVRATFTRCS
-1353 YLFTRWSWWKCDSI
+1353 HLFTRWRWWKCDSI
-1367 LSTVYDFFARRG
+1367 LSTVYDFFARRS

-1387 AHGSPDFLETLTH
+1387 GHGSPAFLESLTY
-1400 LDHNSLEITADDP
+1400 LDQNSLETTADEP
-1413 SFSIFLKLLAGSLE
+1413 SFSIFLKLLAGSLQ
-1427 TWKQLNIYSD
+1427 TWRQLSIYSD
-1437 KKIGGI
+1437 KKVGGI

-1459 EVQRT
+1459 EVQRR

-1492 MLRNLVDHSASHR
+1492 MLRNLVDHSTSHR

-1517 LASFQMSTNEPT
+1517 LASFQISTNEPS
-1529 DKLEPFINWFKDMV
+1529 DKLEPFIGWFKDMV

-1559 QYADAKASGAVALDN
+1559 QFADAKAAGAVALDN
-1574 EVLERTIASNQRQ
+1574 DVLEKTIASNQRQ

-1608 ADAARLLITG
+1608 DDAARLLITG

-1640 EILEVFKATIDV
+1640 EILEVYKATIDV
-1652 QQRLHVTPDTHTQ
+1652 QQRLHVPPASHTQ

-1691 EQSIVALMHDSFS
+1691 EQSLVCLMHDPFA

-1718 DVFLSTVLDTWVQF
+1718 DVFLTKVVDSWISF
-1732 AKHMVSSGLRSW
+1732 AKHMVSNGLRSW
-1744 SNFIIDYNAGAWNQL
+1744 SNFIIDYNKGAWNQL
-1759 RDTVQRRKF
+1759 RDTAQRRKF
-1768 TPYVLAKILETD
+1768 TPYVLAVILEMGP
-1780 SDAFDTLR
+1780 DAFDTLR
-1788 TTFLGA
+1788 TTFLSA

-1801 RASTLKYQHLLTE
+1801 RASTLKYQHLLTQG
-1814 SLLNILQSTDEPI
+1814 LLNVSQSIDEPI
-1827 LRNLPFSKTAESS
+1827 LRNLPFSKTPDSA

-1874 QPRTLPELGRMYSDL
+1874 QPRTLPELGRVYSDL
-1889 VQQLMHAMKSNYKE
+1889 VQHLMQAMKSNYQE
-1903 LQQSHGGD
+1903 LQQNHGGD

-2011 TGTIELGDVD
+2011 TGTTELGNED

-2033 IPAYIENAIGDA
+2033 IPAYIESAIGDA
-2045 FTWILATPMMEAS
+2045 FTWILATPMIAAS
-2058 ARTVAN
+2058 ARTVAD
-2064 LLYDTDHN
+2064 LIYDTDMN
-2072 SERSIAAATE
+2072 SERSVAAATE
-2082 QIAALLGS
+2082 QIATLLGS
-2090 AQKAFAQLHT
+2090 VQKAFAQLHM
-2100 NMEALRAPRLLG
+2100 NMEALRLPRVLG
-2112 SIKAMFR
+2112 SIKSMFR

-2127 VDYVRRSTGQA
+2127 VEYIRRSTGQA
-2138 AAASKQLQA
+2138 VAVTRQLQA
-2147 LQRQANIIEEHLT
+2147 LQRQANVIEEHLT
-2160 TPEDFFDHIMDDCDD
+2160 GPEDFFDYIVDDSEDHTHT
-2175 LSPMCQWP
+2175 CQWP
-2183 DTYAFTARQVQQSV
+2183 DTYDFTSRQVQQSV
-2197 TEDWSLINERYFV
+2197 AENWSLVDERYFI

-2220 VQVGGYEEERD
+2220 VQVGGYDEERE
-2231 GLLEAIVD
+2231 GLLEAIID
-2239 FRSVCKRQIER
+2239 FQSICERQKSR
-2250 GVRGRRGRRGGDRD
+2250 RVQTGRGRRGGDSD
-2264 VLGLADLVI
+2264 ILGLADLVI

>member
-21 DAEPQ
+21 DVETQ
-26 RLQHPPKRIKVVK
+26 RLDHPPKRIKVVK
-39 DVEQTDKQ
+39 DVGQKDKQ
-47 DDKQAQATADALPN
+47 DKQDERQATPDAQPDGDANLA
-61 EDVNSA
+61 ESYA
-67 KSPIGTIE
+67 ETIG
-75 TTGVT
+75 TTGVAP
-80 LQRNGHKSAEVI
+80 QSPGHTSVHAITSGK
-92 APDETTEQEEDN
+92 TTGQEEDN
-104 EPAWTTRTNT
+104 EPAWTTRTNA

-122 ISGPHASKARE
+122 ISSPNAGKARE

-156 LPSSSVLP
+156 VPSSSILP
-164 EDPVAPSKDHVE
+164 EDPVAPSKDHVKL
-176 SAQPI
+176 AQPI
-181 GANEPMTSSPQVGD
+181 EANEPAISSPQAGD

-209 PPGSPPEFL
+209 PPDSPPEFL
-218 RLPDSSLAQLH
+218 RFPDSTLAQSQ
-229 TGRDRT
+229 TEPGQT
-235 STASPIDRIFAL
+235 SVASPIGAFFGF
-247 DDHALPP
+247 DDHVLPP
-254 ALLTQGARRSLRARQ
+254 AMLTQGARRLLRARQ

-296 LLDQTAHETQDA
+296 LLEQTAHETQDA
-308 SLNQDN
+308 SLEQDN
-314 AEVTS
+314 AELTS

-331 AGFMSSGL
+331 GGLMSSGL
-339 PLEDS
+339 PLGDS
-344 LGSNANHSNSNQ
+344 LRSDAKQSNSFQ
-356 DDDELPDIDNLL
+356 DEDDLPDINSLL

-379 RKRQKLLHRS
+379 RKRQKLLHKPGRVGR
-389 DRGSRGA
+389 DVQR
-396 QQDGQEDVF
+396 DGQEDVF
-405 AVPPS
+405 TVPPS
-410 PPPSSRDSAPRTVKA
+410 PPPSSRDSVPRTVKA

-446 SDLRPLQ
+446 SDLRPVQ
-453 GNTASN
+453 RNTASN

-469 LRRLARVRSAITIGS
+469 LRRLARVRSVVTIGS

-501 NRERKRIRGV
+501 HRERKRIRGV

-524 TKPQALSIDHDERG
+524 TKPQAASIDHNERA
-538 SPGPHAAPQ
+538 SPGPQAAPQ
-547 KGVARKIHRRST
+547 KGVARKVHKRST
-559 AALGVNV
+559 AALGAGV
-566 MEISDGDELSET
+566 MEISDEDEPSGT
-578 DVSTPTIAQRQVLDL
+578 DVSTPTAAQRQVLDM
-593 PGQSHLGHARNEDQ
+593 PGQSHPVDVRNEDH
-607 DIDNM
+607 DVDDM
-612 ELDWFDPMLAGVSR
+612 ELDWFDPMLAGASR
-626 APRDPSGKT
+626 GPRTSNGKT
-635 RQRNRKSGSSA
+635 KQRNRPSGSSA
-646 RVSKPDFAE
+646 RRSKPDFSE
-655 ERNGIRHANG
+655 ERNGIRHTNG
-665 TAPLKRTKGLGK
+665 VAPLKRTKASGRMK
-677 KQSKSNSGQRKRA
+677 TKTNSRQRKSA

-696 DAPRSQEERGTGQPQ
+696 DAPRSQEEPKAGQPQ
-711 FVRLAARQARRGAN
+711 FVRLAARQARRSAN
-725 GGRHSPSNKVIR
+725 HGRHSPSSKVIR

-748 ATLKDWR
+748 ATLEDWR
-755 RGAIAPRNPEVRP
+755 RGAIAPRDRP
-768 QANGRTNHPGSITQ
+768 QVNVHINRPGNITQ

-788 RMETAKRSLHPRT
+788 RMETARQSLHSRT
-801 LSVSSGLSFPQAPPQ
+801 LSVSSRPSFPRALH
-816 DASVR
+816 DGASDR

-827 PSHQRTVQQQP
+827 PAHQRSARQP
-838 LQRRQP
+838 QSQGRQP
-844 VSAGSGSRD
+844 VMNGPGPRD

-858 PRSAALPTVRY
+858 FKPAAPPTARY

-884 TRTAAFQRR
+884 SRTAAFQRR

-900 IARRPVTS
+900 IARRPATS
-908 TVDALPMTRF
+908 AVDALPMTRF
-918 LQEPALFPQKQQSPS
+918 LQESNHFPRRQQSPS
-933 NPPIQEQNAG
+933 IMPIQEQHAA
-943 QLPEQGPARLPHRPR
+943 QIPEQAPTRLPHRPR
-958 KRRTQRFDVD
+958 KRRTQRFDID

-981 DIPVQD
+981 DFPVQD
-987 LETTVLDS
+987 LETAVLDS

-1015 RHLPKSTY
+1015 RHLPTSTY
-1023 FHESTFIGR
+1023 FHESTFIGS
-1032 GDLATALAMADRS
+1032 GDLAAALAMADRS

-1053 RVYIKGSMH
+1053 RIYIKGSMH

-1074 MIDIPPA
+1074 MADIPPA

-1086 SAVDSVPSSQREDQ
+1086 SAVEPAHSTQHEDQ
-1100 ISAVASNVEHML
+1100 ISAVTLNIEHML
-1112 RSTIR
+1112 RSITR
-1117 YLSNCLYFLDVIDRR
+1117 YISNCLYFLDAIDRR

-1144 MMELTEQT
+1144 MVELTEQT
-1152 EKWSVGFQGLHR
+1152 EKWSAGFESLHR

-1185 VPAALR
+1185 VPATMRA
-1191 VAISDRA
+1191 AFSDRT
-1198 ARISSQLATALIPG
+1198 ARISSHLATSLIPR

-1222 QQRVL
+1222 QQRIL
-1227 SNQEQGIRKDDS
+1227 SNQEQGIKKDDS
-1239 VMAGLLIL
+1239 VLAGLVIL
-1247 HQCMRSKVDSSSSF
+1247 HQCTRSRGDSSSSF
-1261 WNVVGRALNVDASIV
+1261 WNVVGRALKVDGSNV

-1291 ILPCLEFNASGI
+1291 ILPSLEFNASGI
-1303 IRVRTEEE
+1303 IRIRTEEDL
-1311 SENGWRLPGQLVDR
+1311 ENGWYLPGQLVER

-1330 PATSLVRGSSANE
+1330 PATSLIRGSSVNE
-1343 YVRATLTRCS
+1343 YVRATFTRCS
-1353 YLFTRWSWWKCDSI
+1353 YLFTRWRWWKCESI
-1367 LSTVYDFFARRG
+1367 LSTVYDFFARRS

-1387 AHGSPDFLETLTH
+1387 GHGSPDFLETLTH
-1400 LDHNSLEITADDP
+1400 LDHNSLDITADDP

-1427 TWKQLNIYSD
+1427 TWKQLSIYSD

-1459 EVQRT
+1459 EVQQT

-1492 MLRNLVDHSASHR
+1492 MLRNLVDHSTSHR

-1529 DKLEPFINWFKDMV
+1529 DKLEPFINWFKDMI

-1559 QYADAKASGAVALDN
+1559 QFADAKASGAIGLGND
-1574 EVLERTIASNQRQ
+1574 VLEKTIASNQRQ

-1593 DLLAAFRRALGSASC
+1593 DLLSAFRRALGSASC
-1608 ADAARLLITG
+1608 ADAARNLITG

-1631 ERRLTTVYN
+1631 ERRLTSVYN
-1640 EILEVFKATIDV
+1640 EMLAVFKATIDV
-1652 QQRLHVTPDTHTQ
+1652 HQRLHVVSDSHTQ

-1677 LQEFATGQTGDNSE
+1677 LQEFATGQTGNNSE
-1691 EQSIVALMHDSFS
+1691 EQSLVALMHDSFA
-1704 QLVSDAFGSEISPD
+1704 QLVSDAFGSEVSPD
-1718 DVFLSTVLDTWVQF
+1718 DGFLSRVLDAWILF
-1732 AKHMVSSGLRSW
+1732 AKHMVSNGLRSW
-1744 SNFIIDYNAGAWNQL
+1744 SNFTIDYNAGAWNQL
-1759 RDTVQRRKF
+1759 RDTFQRRKF
-1768 TPYVLAKILETD
+1768 TPYVLAMILETD
-1780 SDAFDTLR
+1780 ADAFDTLR
-1788 TTFLGA
+1788 TTFLSA
-1794 WLKSLVE
+1794 WLKSLAE
-1801 RASTLKYQHLLTE
+1801 RASTLKYQHLLTQG
-1814 SLLNILQSTDEPI
+1814 LLNVSQSIDEPI
-1827 LRNLPFSKTAESS
+1827 LRNLPLSKTSESP
-1840 RYHVNLQEL
+1840 RYQINLQEL

-1874 QPRTLPELGRMYSDL
+1874 QPRMLPELGRVYSDL
-1889 VQQLMHAMKSNYKE
+1889 VQQLMQAMKSNYQE

-1911 TADANLRGDYV
+1911 TADINLRGDYV

-1969 HVPKLAE
+1969 HVPKLGE

-2011 TGTIELGDVD
+2011 TGTTELGDVH

-2028 LLTSI
+2028 LFTSI
-2033 IPAYIENAIGDA
+2033 IPAYIENTIGDA
-2045 FTWILATPMMEAS
+2045 FTWILATPMIDAS
-2058 ARTVAN
+2058 ARTVAD
-2064 LLYDTDHN
+2064 LLYDTDLN
-2072 SERSIAAATE
+2072 SERSVSAATG
-2082 QIAALLGS
+2082 QIGTLLGS
-2090 AQKAFAQLHT
+2090 VQKAFAQLHM
-2100 NMEALRAPRLLG
+2100 NMEALRSPRVLR
-2112 SIKAMFR
+2112 SIKSMFR

-2127 VDYVRRSTGQA
+2127 VDYVRRSTGQTV
-2138 AAASKQLQA
+2138 AASGQLKA
-2147 LQRQANIIEEHLT
+2147 LQRQAISIEEHLT
-2160 TPEDFFDHIMDDCDD
+2160 TPEDFFDHIMDDYDD
-2175 LSPMCQWP
+2175 VSPICQWQ
-2183 DTYAFTARQVQQSV
+2183 DTYDFTARQVQQSV
-2197 TEDWSLINERYFV
+2197 TDDWSLVNERYFI

-2220 VQVGGYEEERD
+2220 VQVGGYDEERD
-2231 GLLEAIVD
+2231 GLLEAIAD
-2239 FRSVCKRQIER
+2239 FLGVCKRQIGR
-2250 GVRGRRGRRGGDRD
+2250 GARGSRDRKGGESD